1 MAGCKVDGGKCHED
15 FGRDIVEG
23 LGRQTEVGL
32 CELGGE
38 AEHGAEAE
46 ARRDAVRQRLGR

>member
-38 AEHGAEAE
+38 AELGAEAE
-46 ARRDAVRQRLGR
+46 ARRDAVRQRLG